1 MMKLL
6 EVDDNEFIDEDDDS
20 EGRHLCTIDLW
31 QVITRRATHYRGVEH
46 TIVSEEK
53 YDVPQRLGGSIA
65 KRIVVD
71 DVMKE
76 MRKYFL

>member
-1 MMKLL
+1 M
-6 EVDDNEFIDEDDDS
+6 
-20 EGRHLCTIDLW
+20 
-31 QVITRRATHYRGVEH
+31 
-46 TIVSEEK
+46 SEEK

-76 MRKYFL
+76 MREDLF